1 MFSSYRSA
9 PLSEFVED
17 FWHYEGYVAPR
28 ARELILPSGTFELVL
43 NLRANELR
51 IYDPRHLERFRRFSG
66 AIVSGPYAGCFA
78 SDAAEEVAVMGVHFK
93 PGGAFPFLAVPA
105 SELADAH
112 LDLSELWGTDAEAL
126 RLRLL
131 ASDAA
136 LRFRALEEVLTGRV
150 TGESRRHRSVIGAL
164 RAFDARGQNRVG
176 PLAASIG
183 VSERRLLD
191 VFRAEVGLT
200 PKMMGRILRF
210 QKALTAL
217 HPDSAP
223 DWAQLACR
231 CGYFDQ
237 SHLIRDFLEFSG
249 LSPEEYRRRWLRLY
263 QAGAQLKRN
272 HLPVHV

>member
-78 SDAAEEVAVMGVHFK
+78 SDAAQEVAVMGVHFK
-93 PGGAFPFLAVPA
+93 PGGAFPFLPLPA
-105 SELADAH
+105 EELVDTH
-112 LDLSELWGTDAEAL
+112 VDLSELWGKEAEAL
-126 RLRLL
+126 RERLL
-131 ASDAA
+131 GSNPQE
-136 LRFRALEEVLTGRV
+136 RFHVLEAMLTRRM
-150 TGESRRHRSVIGAL
+150 TADTRRHRAVIGAL
-164 RAFDARGQNRVG
+164 RAFGSCGRSPVAR
-176 PLAASIG
+176 LAANIG

-191 VFRAEVGLT
+191 VFRSEVGLT
-200 PKMMGRILRF
+200 PKMFGRISRF
-210 QKALTAL
+210 QGALTAL
-217 HPDSAP
+217 HPSDAA
-223 DWAQLACR
+223 DWAQLACV

-249 LSPEEYRRRWLRLY
+249 LSPEQYQRQRLRL
-263 QAGAQLKRN
+263 QRAGAQLKRN
-272 HLPVHV
+272 HLPVHP